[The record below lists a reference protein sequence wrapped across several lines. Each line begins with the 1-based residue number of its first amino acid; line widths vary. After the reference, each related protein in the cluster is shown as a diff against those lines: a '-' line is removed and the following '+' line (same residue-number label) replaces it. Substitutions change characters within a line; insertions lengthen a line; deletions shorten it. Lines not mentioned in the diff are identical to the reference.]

1 MAGLPGTKDESHPYL
16 HPWRKSTC
24 RSSGNPHVGGFFFFF
39 FNATTLYKPLNA
51 FVTPKERKAM
61 QKPLVVQVKF
71 DWTKNILSW
80 SLLN

>member
-1 MAGLPGTKDESHPYL
+1 MSPTPTSIPGGNL
-16 HPWRKSTC
+16 HVDLLAIHMWE
-24 RSSGNPHVGGFFFFF
+24 FFFFF